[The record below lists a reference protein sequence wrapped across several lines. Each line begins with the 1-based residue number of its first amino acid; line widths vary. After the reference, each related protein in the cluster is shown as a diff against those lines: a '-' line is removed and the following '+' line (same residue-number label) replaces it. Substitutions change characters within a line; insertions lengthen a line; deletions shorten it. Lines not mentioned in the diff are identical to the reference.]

1 VTRDLRTVGVIDA
14 RLVGTLTAATSFD
27 TLEAV
32 VRWPLGMI
40 SDVVIQDEYTHDVI
54 VRISSHAS
62 AHIVFD
68 TT

>member
-14 RLVGTLTAATSFD
+14 HLVGTLTAATSFD
-27 TLEAV
+27 TLEDL

-40 SDVVIQDEYTHDVI
+40 LDVVVQDEYTHDVI
-54 VRISSHAS
+54 VRVTSHPS
-62 AHIVFD
+62 AYVVFD